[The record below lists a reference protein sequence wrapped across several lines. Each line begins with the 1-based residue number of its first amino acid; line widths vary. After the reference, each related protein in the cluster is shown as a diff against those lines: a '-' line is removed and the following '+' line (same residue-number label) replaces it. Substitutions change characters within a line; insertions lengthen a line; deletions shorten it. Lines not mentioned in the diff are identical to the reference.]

1 MVWTALLLT
10 IAIAG
15 LVTRVAAGPSASKLA
30 LVMSPGPAAPPH
42 EAVEPASGPEGG
54 APWPVEGAMR
64 RSPPPCPPPAATL
77 AEVVVARA
85 TSCRRVR

>member
-54 APWPVEGAMR
+54 APWPVEGGDAAI
-64 RSPPPCPPPAATL
+64 PASLPATGGD
-77 AEVVVARA
+77 AR
-85 TSCRRVR
+85 